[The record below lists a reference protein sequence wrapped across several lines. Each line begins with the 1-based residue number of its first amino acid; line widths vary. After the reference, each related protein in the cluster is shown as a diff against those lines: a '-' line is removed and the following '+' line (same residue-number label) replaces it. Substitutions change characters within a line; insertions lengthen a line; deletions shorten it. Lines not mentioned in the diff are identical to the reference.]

1 MWNSHSKFAHPAKWD
16 FLSLCSDTSNTREL
30 ITLRTSLFL
39 LHGIQMV
46 RKWAFLSHPTFLP
59 YKIPALFLV
68 LHLKIHW
75 STWNRHEHLS
85 HAPSFTGVP
94 LCTTSFHSPLS
105 LLSALKDHSGEVV
118 AKSIPRA
125 QTACLLCAAKHDFPY
140 CSGYRVGGTYLCPLK
155 VFGLNTWKV
164 IHLEPEVNVSAIAV

>member
-1 MWNSHSKFAHPAKWD
+1 MWNSHSKFAHPAKWY

-59 YKIPALFLV
+59 YKISALFLV
-68 LHLKIHW
+68 LHLEIHW
-75 STWNRHEHLS
+75 STWNRHEQLS

-94 LCTTSFHSPLS
+94 LCTTPSTPHWAFFSLWKITQVRWLPSPFHGPRLHAYCVQLS
-105 LLSALKDHSGEVV
+105 MTFH
-118 AKSIPRA
+118 
-125 QTACLLCAAKHDFPY
+125 TAVDI
-140 CSGYRVGGTYLCPLK
+140 G
-155 VFGLNTWKV
+155 
-164 IHLEPEVNVSAIAV
+164 